1 MELKKVK
8 IKKQSA
14 MGEIKHLGQRNKN
27 EEKSRKAVRV
37 SVK

>member
-14 MGEIKHLGQRNKN
+14 MGEKTPGT
-27 EEKSRKAVRV
+27 EKQKRREKAVKQ
-37 SVK
+37 SGCQ